1 MQRPRISKDDL
12 IFVIEPQVRRFCGPL
27 FFTNSLHTPSGNIPH
42 NGSFGLINTGEK
54 KLMVTCHHVWNK
66 FKELRSENPKLMFG
80 VCFDMPKPVTIE
92 MDSLFVDEDKR
103 CDLVTF
109 DMQSLLPICGG
120 LEFFNLY
127 QNRPPKINVGDVLYL
142 IGFPGKGRQ
151 DGENSIGFPRQ
162 PIGVQATEIGN
173 FGFYADVGNLEVYA
187 DERKPLFP
195 SAGGQ
200 ANKTCRIH
208 NWICAEKHE

>member
-1 MQRPRISKDDL
+1 
-12 IFVIEPQVRRFCGPL
+12 
-27 FFTNSLHTPSGNIPH
+27 
-42 NGSFGLINTGEK
+42 
-54 KLMVTCHHVWNK
+54 
-66 FKELRSENPKLMFG
+66 
-80 VCFDMPKPVTIE
+80 
-92 MDSLFVDEDKR
+92 
-103 CDLVTF
+103 
-109 DMQSLLPICGG
+109 LPICGG

-187 DERKPLFP
+187 DDF
-195 SAGGQ
+195 GGISGSPCFLVREDKLIRLVGFTTGY
-200 ANKTCRIH
+200 APKNMNRLSFTYVSCIKSDGTVSYMI
-208 NWICAEKHE
+208 